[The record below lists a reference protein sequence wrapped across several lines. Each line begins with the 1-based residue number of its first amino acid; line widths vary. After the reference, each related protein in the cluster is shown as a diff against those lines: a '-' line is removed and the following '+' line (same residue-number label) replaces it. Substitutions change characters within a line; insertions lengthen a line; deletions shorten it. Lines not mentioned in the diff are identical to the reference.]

1 MLIYVLTPTSEYY
14 ILLSQGC
21 PLNLIHFSIMSLL
34 LISDIMFLIEYTYY
48 ITLDCFINVRLEKNK
63 YYTIIL
69 KKVISGTTILFLSSL
84 LIPYYNVDALLQ
96 VVFDKM
102 TLLVIFSIMLMT
114 CIKIYKNRWYYTL
127 LFYYITTKVSD
138 STILKEKRISNNVI
152 LFSYDHTIPT

>member
-1 MLIYVLTPTSEYY
+1 MLKYRFLCLSIFLRMLIYMLTPTSEYY
-14 ILLSQGC
+14 ILLSQRC
-21 PLNLIHFSIMSLL
+21 PFNLIHFSIMSLL
-34 LISDIMFLIEYTYY
+34 LISDIMFLIDYTYYY

-69 KKVISGTTILFLSSL
+69 KKVISGTTILFISSL

-114 CIKIYKNRWYYTL
+114 CIKYKKTDGIILCYFIMVL
-127 LFYYITTKVSD
+127 LRYLIA
-138 STILKEKRISNNVI
+138 
-152 LFSYDHTIPT
+152 LF

>member
-1 MLIYVLTPTSEYY
+1 MLKYRFLCLSIFLRMLIYVLTPTSEYY

-34 LISDIMFLIEYTYY
+34 LISDIMFLIDYTYYY

-69 KKVISGTTILFLSSL
+69 KKVISGAIILFISSL
-84 LIPYYNVDALLQ
+84 LIPYYDVDALLQ

-114 CIKIYKNRWYYTL
+114 CIKYKKTDGIILCYFIIVL
-127 LFYYITTKVSD
+127 LRYLIA
-138 STILKEKRISNNVI
+138 
-152 LFSYDHTIPT
+152 LF

>member
-1 MLIYVLTPTSEYY
+1 MLKYRFLCLSIFLRMLIHVLTPTSEYY

-34 LISDIMFLIEYTYY
+34 LISDIMFLIDYTYYY

-69 KKVISGTTILFLSSL
+69 KKVISGTIILFLSSL

-102 TLLVIFSIMLMT
+102 TLLVIFS
-114 CIKIYKNRWYYTL
+114 
-127 LFYYITTKVSD
+127 LF
-138 STILKEKRISNNVI
+138 
-152 LFSYDHTIPT
+152 F

>member
-1 MLIYVLTPTSEYY
+1 MLKYRFLCLSIFLRMLIYVLTPTSEYY

-34 LISDIMFLIEYTYY
+34 LISDIMFLIDYTYYY

-69 KKVISGTTILFLSSL
+69 KKVISGAIILFISSL
-84 LIPYYNVDALLQ
+84 LIPYYDTDALLQ

-114 CIKIYKNRWYYTL
+114 CIKYKKTDGIILCYFIMVL
-127 LFYYITTKVSD
+127 LRYLIA
-138 STILKEKRISNNVI
+138 
-152 LFSYDHTIPT
+152 LF

>member
-1 MLIYVLTPTSEYY
+1 MLKYRFLCLSIFLRMLIYVLTSTSEYY

-34 LISDIMFLIEYTYY
+34 LISDIMFLIDYTYY
-48 ITLDCFINVRLEKNK
+48 YIILDCFINVRLEKNK

-69 KKVISGTTILFLSSL
+69 KKVISGAIILFLSSL

-114 CIKIYKNRWYYTL
+114 CIKYKKTDGIILCYFIMVL
-127 LFYYITTKVSD
+127 LRYLIA
-138 STILKEKRISNNVI
+138 
-152 LFSYDHTIPT
+152 LF

>member
-1 MLIYVLTPTSEYY
+1 MLKYRFLCLSIFLRMLIYMLTPTSEYY

-34 LISDIMFLIEYTYY
+34 LISDIMFLIDYTYYY

-69 KKVISGTTILFLSSL
+69 KKVISGTIILFISSL
-84 LIPYYNVDALLQ
+84 LIPYYNADALLQ
-96 VVFDKM
+96 VVLDKM

-114 CIKIYKNRWYYTL
+114 CIKYKKTDGIILCYFIMVL
-127 LFYYITTKVSD
+127 LRYLIA
-138 STILKEKRISNNVI
+138 
-152 LFSYDHTIPT
+152 LF

>member
-1 MLIYVLTPTSEYY
+1 MLKYRFLCLSIFLRMLIYMLTPTSEYY

-34 LISDIMFLIEYTYY
+34 LISDIMFLIDYTYYY

-69 KKVISGTTILFLSSL
+69 KKLISGTIILFISSL
-84 LIPYYNVDALLQ
+84 LIPYYNADALLH
-96 VVFDKM
+96 VVLDKM

-114 CIKIYKNRWYYTL
+114 CIKYKKTDGIILCYFIMVL
-127 LFYYITTKVSD
+127 LRYLIA
-138 STILKEKRISNNVI
+138 
-152 LFSYDHTIPT
+152 LF

>member
-1 MLIYVLTPTSEYY
+1 MLKYRFLCLSIFLRMLIHVLTPTSEYY

-34 LISDIMFLIEYTYY
+34 LISDIMFLIDYTYYY

-69 KKVISGTTILFLSSL
+69 KKVISGAIILFISSL
-84 LIPYYNVDALLQ
+84 LIPYYDTDALLQ

-114 CIKIYKNRWYYTL
+114 CIKYKKTDGIILCYFIMVL
-127 LFYYITTKVSD
+127 LRYLIA
-138 STILKEKRISNNVI
+138 
-152 LFSYDHTIPT
+152 LF

>member
-1 MLIYVLTPTSEYY
+1 MLKYRFLCLSIFLRMLIYVLTPTSEYY

-34 LISDIMFLIEYTYY
+34 LISDIMFLIDYTYYY

-69 KKVISGTTILFLSSL
+69 KKVISGTIILFLSSL

-96 VVFDKM
+96 VVLDKM

-114 CIKIYKNRWYYTL
+114 CIKYKKTDGIILCYFIIVL
-127 LFYYITTKVSD
+127 LRYLIA
-138 STILKEKRISNNVI
+138 
-152 LFSYDHTIPT
+152 LF

>member
-1 MLIYVLTPTSEYY
+1 MLKYRFLCLSIFLRMLIYMLTPTSEYY

-21 PLNLIHFSIMSLL
+21 PFNLIHFSIMSLL
-34 LISDIMFLIEYTYY
+34 LISDIMFLIDYTYYY

-69 KKVISGTTILFLSSL
+69 KKVISGAIILFISSL
-84 LIPYYNVDALLQ
+84 LIPYYDADALLH

-114 CIKIYKNRWYYTL
+114 CIKYKKTDGIILCYFIIVL
-127 LFYYITTKVSD
+127 LRYLIA
-138 STILKEKRISNNVI
+138 
-152 LFSYDHTIPT
+152 LF

>member
-1 MLIYVLTPTSEYY
+1 MLKYRFLCLSIFLRMLIYVLTPTSEYY
-14 ILLSQGC
+14 ILLSQGR

-34 LISDIMFLIEYTYY
+34 LISDIMFLIDYTYYY

-69 KKVISGTTILFLSSL
+69 KKVISGTIILFLSSL

-114 CIKIYKNRWYYTL
+114 CIKYKKTDGIILCYFIIVL
-127 LFYYITTKVSD
+127 LRYLIA
-138 STILKEKRISNNVI
+138 
-152 LFSYDHTIPT
+152 LF

>member
-34 LISDIMFLIEYTYY
+34 LISDIMFLIDYTYYY

-63 YYTIIL
+63 YCTIIL
-69 KKVISGTTILFLSSL
+69 KKVISGAIILFISSL
-84 LIPYYNVDALLQ
+84 LIPYYDADALLY

-114 CIKIYKNRWYYTL
+114 CIKYKKTDGIILCYFIMVL
-127 LFYYITTKVSD
+127 LRYLIA
-138 STILKEKRISNNVI
+138 
-152 LFSYDHTIPT
+152 LF

>member
-1 MLIYVLTPTSEYY
+1 MLKYRFLCLSIFLRMLIYVLTPTSEYY

-34 LISDIMFLIEYTYY
+34 LISDIMFLIDYTYYY

-69 KKVISGTTILFLSSL
+69 KKVISGTIILFLSSL
-84 LIPYYNVDALLQ
+84 LVPYYNVDALLQ

-114 CIKIYKNRWYYTL
+114 CIKYKKTDGIILCYFIIVL
-127 LFYYITTKVSD
+127 LRYLIA
-138 STILKEKRISNNVI
+138 
-152 LFSYDHTIPT
+152 LF

>member
-1 MLIYVLTPTSEYY
+1 MLKYRLLCLSIFLRVLIYVLTPTSQYY
-14 ILLSQGC
+14 ILRSQGC

-34 LISDIMFLIEYTYY
+34 LISDIMFLIDYTYYY

-69 KKVISGTTILFLSSL
+69 KKVISGAIILFISSL
-84 LIPYYNVDALLQ
+84 LIPYYDADALLH

-114 CIKIYKNRWYYTL
+114 CIKYKKTDGIILCYFIIVL
-127 LFYYITTKVSD
+127 LRYLIA
-138 STILKEKRISNNVI
+138 
-152 LFSYDHTIPT
+152 LF

>member
-1 MLIYVLTPTSEYY
+1 MLKYRFLCLSIFLRILIYMLTPTSEYY

-21 PLNLIHFSIMSLL
+21 PFNLIHFSIMSLL
-34 LISDIMFLIEYTYY
+34 LISDIMFLIDYTYYY

-114 CIKIYKNRWYYTL
+114 CIKYKKTDGIILCYFIMVL
-127 LFYYITTKVSD
+127 LRYLIALFVSA
-138 STILKEKRISNNVI
+138 K
-152 LFSYDHTIPT
+152 

>member
-1 MLIYVLTPTSEYY
+1 MLKYRFLCLSIFLRMLIYVLTPTSEYY

-34 LISDIMFLIEYTYY
+34 LISDIMFLIDYTYYY

-69 KKVISGTTILFLSSL
+69 KKVISGAIILFISSL
-84 LIPYYNVDALLQ
+84 LIPYYDADALLY

-114 CIKIYKNRWYYTL
+114 CIKYKKTDGIILCYFIMAL
-127 LFYYITTKVSD
+127 LRYLIA
-138 STILKEKRISNNVI
+138 
-152 LFSYDHTIPT
+152 LF

>member
-1 MLIYVLTPTSEYY
+1 MLKYRFLCLSIFLRMLIYVLTPTSEYY

-34 LISDIMFLIEYTYY
+34 LISDIMFLIDYTYYY

-69 KKVISGTTILFLSSL
+69 KKVISGTIILFISSL
-84 LIPYYNVDALLQ
+84 LIPYYDADALLQ

-114 CIKIYKNRWYYTL
+114 CIKYKKTDGIILCYFIMVL
-127 LFYYITTKVSD
+127 LRYLIA
-138 STILKEKRISNNVI
+138 
-152 LFSYDHTIPT
+152 LF

>member
-1 MLIYVLTPTSEYY
+1 MLKYRFLCLSIFLRMLIYVLTPTSEYY

-21 PLNLIHFSIMSLL
+21 PFNLIHFSIMSLL
-34 LISDIMFLIEYTYY
+34 LISDIMFLIDYTYYY

-69 KKVISGTTILFLSSL
+69 KKVISGAIILFISSL
-84 LIPYYNVDALLQ
+84 LIPYYDADALLQ

-114 CIKIYKNRWYYTL
+114 CIKYKKTDGIILCYFIMVL
-127 LFYYITTKVSD
+127 LRYLIA
-138 STILKEKRISNNVI
+138 
-152 LFSYDHTIPT
+152 LF

>member
-1 MLIYVLTPTSEYY
+1 MLKYRFLCLSIFLRMLIYVLTPTSEYY

-34 LISDIMFLIEYTYY
+34 LISDIMFLIDYTYYY

-69 KKVISGTTILFLSSL
+69 KKVISGIIILFISSL

-114 CIKIYKNRWYYTL
+114 CIKYKKTDGIILCYFIMVL
-127 LFYYITTKVSD
+127 LRYLIA
-138 STILKEKRISNNVI
+138 
-152 LFSYDHTIPT
+152 LF

>member
-1 MLIYVLTPTSEYY
+1 MLKYRFLCLSIFLRMLIYMLTPTSEYY

-21 PLNLIHFSIMSLL
+21 PFNLIHFSIMSLL
-34 LISDIMFLIEYTYY
+34 LISDIMFLIDYTYYY

-114 CIKIYKNRWYYTL
+114 CIKYKKTDGIILCYFIMVL
-127 LFYYITTKVSD
+127 LRYLIA
-138 STILKEKRISNNVI
+138 
-152 LFSYDHTIPT
+152 LF

>member
-1 MLIYVLTPTSEYY
+1 MLKYRFLCLSIFLRMLIYVLTPTSEYY

-34 LISDIMFLIEYTYY
+34 LISDIMFLIDYTYYY

-69 KKVISGTTILFLSSL
+69 KKVISGTIILFLSSL
-84 LIPYYNVDALLQ
+84 LIPYYNIDALLQ

-114 CIKIYKNRWYYTL
+114 CIKYKKTDGIILCYFIIVL
-127 LFYYITTKVSD
+127 LRYLIA
-138 STILKEKRISNNVI
+138 
-152 LFSYDHTIPT
+152 LF

>member
-34 LISDIMFLIEYTYY
+34 LISDIMFLIDYTYYY

-69 KKVISGTTILFLSSL
+69 KKVISGTIILFLSSL

-114 CIKIYKNRWYYTL
+114 RIKYKKTDGIILCYFIMVL
-127 LFYYITTKVSD
+127 LRYLIA
-138 STILKEKRISNNVI
+138 
-152 LFSYDHTIPT
+152 LF

>member
-1 MLIYVLTPTSEYY
+1 MLKYRFLCLSIFLRMLIYVLTPTSEYY

-34 LISDIMFLIEYTYY
+34 LISDIMFLIDYTYYY

-69 KKVISGTTILFLSSL
+69 KKVISGTIILFLSSL

-114 CIKIYKNRWYYTL
+114 CIKYKKTDDIILCYFIMVL
-127 LFYYITTKVSD
+127 LRYLIA
-138 STILKEKRISNNVI
+138 
-152 LFSYDHTIPT
+152 LF

>member
-1 MLIYVLTPTSEYY
+1 MLKYRFLCLSIFLRMLIYVLTPTSEYY

-34 LISDIMFLIEYTYY
+34 LISDIMFLIDYTYYY

-96 VVFDKM
+96 VVFDKI

-114 CIKIYKNRWYYTL
+114 CIKYKKTDGIILCYFIIVL
-127 LFYYITTKVSD
+127 LRYLIA
-138 STILKEKRISNNVI
+138 
-152 LFSYDHTIPT
+152 LF

>member
-1 MLIYVLTPTSEYY
+1 MLKYRFLCLSIFLRMLIYVLTPTSEYY

-34 LISDIMFLIEYTYY
+34 LISDIMFLIDYTYYY

-69 KKVISGTTILFLSSL
+69 NKVISGTIILFVSSL
-84 LIPYYNVDALLQ
+84 LVPYYNFDALLQ

-114 CIKIYKNRWYYTL
+114 CIKYKKTDGIILCYFIIVL
-127 LFYYITTKVSD
+127 LRYLIA
-138 STILKEKRISNNVI
+138 
-152 LFSYDHTIPT
+152 LF

>member
-1 MLIYVLTPTSEYY
+1 MLKYRFLCLSIFLRMLIYVLTPTSEYY

-34 LISDIMFLIEYTYY
+34 LISDIMFLIDYTYYY

-96 VVFDKM
+96 VVFDKI

-114 CIKIYKNRWYYTL
+114 CIKYKKTDG
-127 LFYYITTKVSD
+127 I
-138 STILKEKRISNNVI
+138 ILCFE
-152 LFSYDHTIPT
+152 YP

>member
-1 MLIYVLTPTSEYY
+1 MLKYRFLCLSIFLRMLIYVLTPTSEYY
-14 ILLSQGC
+14 ILLSHGC

-34 LISDIMFLIEYTYY
+34 LISDIMFLIDYTYYY

-69 KKVISGTTILFLSSL
+69 KKVISGAIILFISSL
-84 LIPYYNVDALLQ
+84 LIPYYDADALLH

-114 CIKIYKNRWYYTL
+114 CIKYKKTDGIILCYFIMVL
-127 LFYYITTKVSD
+127 LRYLIA
-138 STILKEKRISNNVI
+138 
-152 LFSYDHTIPT
+152 LF

>member
-1 MLIYVLTPTSEYY
+1 MLKYRFLCLSIFLRMLIYVLTPTSEYY

-34 LISDIMFLIEYTYY
+34 LISDIMLLIDYTYYY

-69 KKVISGTTILFLSSL
+69 KKVISGAIILFISSL
-84 LIPYYNVDALLQ
+84 LIPYYDADALLY

-114 CIKIYKNRWYYTL
+114 CIKYKKTDGIILCYFIMVL
-127 LFYYITTKVSD
+127 LRYLIA
-138 STILKEKRISNNVI
+138 
-152 LFSYDHTIPT
+152 LF

>member
-1 MLIYVLTPTSEYY
+1 MLKYRFLCLSIFLRMLIYMLTPTSEYY

-21 PLNLIHFSIMSLL
+21 PFNLIHFSIMSLL
-34 LISDIMFLIEYTYY
+34 LISDIMFLIDYTYYY

-69 KKVISGTTILFLSSL
+69 KKVISGTIILFLSSL

-114 CIKIYKNRWYYTL
+114 CIKYKKTDGIILCYFIMVL
-127 LFYYITTKVSD
+127 LRYLIA
-138 STILKEKRISNNVI
+138 
-152 LFSYDHTIPT
+152 LF

>member
-1 MLIYVLTPTSEYY
+1 MLKYRFLCLSIFLRMLIHVLTPTSEYY

-21 PLNLIHFSIMSLL
+21 PFNLIHFSIMSLL
-34 LISDIMFLIEYTYY
+34 LISDIMFLIDYTYYY

-69 KKVISGTTILFLSSL
+69 KKVISGTIILFLSSL

-114 CIKIYKNRWYYTL
+114 CIKYKKTDGIILCYFIMVL
-127 LFYYITTKVSD
+127 LRYLIA
-138 STILKEKRISNNVI
+138 
-152 LFSYDHTIPT
+152 LF